1 MARKLEQYLPPVLE
15 DGLNT
20 DKAAVFGSS
29 VQYSTL
35 SDGTTTLGASILELN
50 RNNQVSTRKVA
61 GGSSLALTTA
71 AHDGKVIALDTA
83 SGTTLTLPAASG
95 SGVVFRIIVSVKATS
110 NQHKVQV
117 ANASDTMSG
126 SVNLLDN
133 DSTAQTAYA
142 ASGTDDTLTWNGTT
156 TGGQVG
162 DWVEFVDILT
172 NVWAVRG
179 QAVCPAGSNIAD
191 CFSAAV

>member
-29 VQYSTL
+29 VQYSSL
-35 SDGTTTLGASILELN
+35 SDGTTTLGASTLEVN
-50 RNNQVSTRKVA
+50 RNCQVSVRKVA
-61 GGSSLALTTA
+61 AGGTLTVTTA
-71 AHDGKVIALDTA
+71 LHDGKIIALDTA
-83 SGTTLTLPAASG
+83 AGSTLTLPAATG
-95 SGVVFRIIVSVKATS
+95 SGAVFRVVVSVKATS

-117 ANASDTMSG
+117 ANANDTMSG

-162 DWVEFVDILT
+162 DWADFVDILA

-179 QAVCPAGSNIAD
+179 QAVCPTGSNIAD